1 MSAMSEIDFFISSTC
16 IFNIFTRLHMK
27 ILLNFPV
34 GGYIG
39 HSDTEIAFPGSEGSK
54 GKKVVNVKFQKTL
67 SSSSSATVLSC
78 WPRTYESDVHLF
90 PKGSR

>member
-1 MSAMSEIDFFISSTC
+1 
-16 IFNIFTRLHMK
+16 MK

-39 HSDTEIAFPGSEGSK
+39 HSGTEIAFPGTEGSQ
-54 GKKVVNVKFQKTL
+54 GEKVVNVKLQKTL

-78 WPRTYESDVHLF
+78 RPRAYESVVYLF
-90 PKGSR
+90 PKDLVDKVA

>member
-1 MSAMSEIDFFISSTC
+1 
-16 IFNIFTRLHMK
+16 MK

-39 HSDTEIAFPGSEGSK
+39 HSDTEIAFPGSEGSQ
-54 GKKVVNVKFQKTL
+54 GEKVVKLKLPKTF

-78 WPRTYESDVHLF
+78 RPRAYESVFYLF
-90 PKGSR
+90 PVDLVGKVA